1 MEVAATEAIPEPADW
16 VQNLVMA
23 LLLPGT
29 ADGVA
34 RAVKVAEVVTEE
46 AEPEAHLWAFSW

>member
-16 VQNLVMA
+16 VQNPVMV
-23 LLLPGT
+23 LLLPVT
-29 ADGVA
+29 ADGAA
-34 RAVKVAEVVTEE
+34 RAVKVAEAVTEE